1 MVDSLAEKLLAWPEG
16 SPQCQL
22 VKPST
27 LRPSLLAVFLPWLSL
42 GCASTPER
50 PESPPLLVLQETTVA
65 SQTLTE
71 ATVRYAGQ
79 VVSPS
84 PGVLEKADYELV
96 SDGQVVKTGTAALE
110 VPLTAGQ
117 PTSFSFQEQAAYVR
131 SPEDLEALSERGG
144 TLLVALRG
152 TLTVRSGQT
161 VETLPF
167 AASRAVRVPRLPEV
181 VVESLDAARYSAEEV
196 NLTLRLGVKNPNPF
210 PLRLDGLRYSLSV
223 AGKPLEEG
231 TRAKA
236 DTVRASAT
244 GVYPLEASV
253 TPATLGPEA
262 KALISQGTLPYQVT
276 GELTGPL
283 LRLPYTLEGSV
294 KLNVSR

>member
-1 MVDSLAEKLLAWPEG
+1 M
-16 SPQCQL
+16 
-22 VKPST
+22 KPST
-27 LRPSLLAVFLPWLSL
+27 LSPCLAVALFSCLWL
-42 GCASTPER
+42 GCASAPSR
-50 PESPPLLVLQETTVA
+50 PENPPTLALQETTVA
-65 SQTLTE
+65 SQGLTD

-96 SDGQVVKTGTAALE
+96 SDGQVVKTGTAALN

-117 PTSFSFQEQAAYVR
+117 PTAFSFEERAAYVR
-131 SPEDLEALSERGG
+131 GSEDLKAMSERGG
-144 TLLVALRG
+144 TLLMALRG

-210 PLRLDGLRYSLSV
+210 PLRLEGLRYTLSV
-223 AGKPLEEG
+223 AGKPLDEG
-231 TRAKA
+231 TLAKA
-236 DTVRASAT
+236 DTVDASAT

-253 TPATLGPEA
+253 TAATLGPEA
-262 KALISQGTLPYQVT
+262 KALIAKGTLPYQVK
-276 GELTGPL
+276 GEVKGPL
-283 LRLPYTLEGSV
+283 LSLPYTLEGSV